1 MSLQGFK
8 IKIYKIIFS
17 PQEIEKRRLSNKK
30 FDKVFRKYEEELV
43 ISKKT
48 EEERKK
54 REENKIKYHNVARD
68 VRNFLIKIMR
78 EKFEDEVIFYHLLD
92 KDGNKYPTTIQRY
105 IPDVIKVS
113 ETKKI
118 SFHYSDVVSEIAS
131 NFSPVP
137 ESYVTL
143 DGFLRWDMLENAY
156 ERSISNLGKKGK
168 IIAQV
173 ARDMKFLTRIF
184 NLPGVTF
191 SEFILSGLACRF
203 PEFLP
208 HNFTSL
214 DKLGAKDLEKEIGE
228 IRALYSNLSN
238 TIANYLKNV
247 DFESYKNLIEEKTR
261 EKRKIIIAEIKNK
274 YFYPEEKEREKIER
288 LKILKGEE
296 TEIINKIY
304 DKLILHHPLT
314 AVRILGEVYGRK
326 EEEGKGM
333 SRHDLIMLRLI

>member
-1 MSLQGFK
+1 MGLPEFK
-8 IKIYKIIFS
+8 IKIYKIIYS

-30 FDKVFRKYEEELV
+30 FDRVFRRYEEGIV
-43 ISKKT
+43 ISKETK
-48 EEERKK
+48 EKKKK
-54 REENKIKYHNVARD
+54 REENKIKYHNVAVD
-68 VRNFLIKIMR
+68 VRDFFVKIMR
-78 EKFEDEVIFYHLLD
+78 EKFEDEVVFHHLLS
-92 KDGNKYPTTIQRY
+92 KDGKKYPITIQRY
-105 IPDVIKVS
+105 IPDVIKIS
-113 ETKKI
+113 ETEKKSFLYCDVI
-118 SFHYSDVVSEIAS
+118 SSITS

-191 SEFILSGLACRF
+191 SEFILAGLAGRF

-208 HNFTSL
+208 HNFTPL
-214 DKLGAKDLEKEIGE
+214 DKLGAIDLLEEIVE
-228 IRALYSNLSN
+228 VRRLYSNLSN
-238 TIANYLKNV
+238 TIVNYLKNIDV
-247 DFESYKNLIEEKTR
+247 ETYKNLIEEKTR

-274 YFYPEEKEREKIER
+274 YFYPEEKENEKIER
-288 LKILKGEE
+288 LKILKEKE
-296 TEIINKIY
+296 FWTTTRIY
-304 DKLILHHPLT
+304 DKLLLHHPLV

-326 EEEGKGM
+326 EEEGEGM